1 MANEGVENAAILLLG
16 LGEENAAEVI
26 RHLEPR
32 QVQKVGEI
40 MSNIANISQSKIDGV
55 LDNFLSEAKN
65 QTSLT
70 GDSSEYVRNVLVK
83 ALGEHNAKPIIDR
96 IIVTEQEGG
105 LNQLKWLEGMRVA
118 EVIRNEHPQVVATIL
133 TYLESEQAAE
143 VIKNFSSEK
152 RVDILMR
159 MCSID
164 GIKPEALTEL
174 GNIIDEQLSS
184 VRTGGTTASVGG
196 IKSVADVINYFD
208 GSTES
213 DVLEGITNKDEEL
226 SEQIQDQMF
235 VFENLYDMDGRS
247 VQGLLREVSTDLL
260 LLALKGATERV
271 KNKIFENMSKRAGDL
286 LKDDLEAQGP
296 VKLSEVEAAQ
306 KEILAIARK
315 LAETGEISLGGK
327 GEELI

>member
-1 MANEGVENAAILLLG
+1 MANEGIENAAILLLG
-16 LGEENAAEVI
+16 LGEENAAEVV

-32 QVQKVGEI
+32 QVQKVGEM

-55 LDNFLSEAKN
+55 LDSFLSEAKN
-65 QTSLT
+65 QTSFT
-70 GDSSEYVRNVLVK
+70 GDSSEYVKLVLNK

-96 IIVTEQEGG
+96 IIVSEQEGG

-152 RVDILMR
+152 RVDIIMR

-164 GIKPEALTEL
+164 GIKPEALSEL
-174 GNIIDEQLSS
+174 GDIIDEQLASA
-184 VRTGGTTASVGG
+184 RTGTTASVGG

-213 DVLEGITNKDEEL
+213 DVLEGITEKDEEL

-247 VQGLLREVSTDLL
+247 VQGLLREVSTDVL
-260 LLALKGATERV
+260 LLALKGGTERV

-286 LKDDLEAQGP
+286 LRDDLEAQGP
-296 VKLSEVEAAQ
+296 VKLSEVESAQ
-306 KEILAIARK
+306 KEILSTARK
-315 LAETGEISLGGK
+315 LAEAGEISMGGK

>member
-16 LGEENAAEVI
+16 LGEESAAEVI

-55 LDNFLSEAKN
+55 LDSFLSEAKN

-70 GDSSEYVRNVLVK
+70 GDSSEYVRNVLNR

-105 LNQLKWLEGMRVA
+105 LNQLKWLEGIRVA

-174 GNIIDEQLSS
+174 GKIIDEQLSS

-226 SEQIQDQMF
+226 AEQIQDQMF

-286 LKDDLEAQGP
+286 LRDDLDAQGP